1 MSYPDSEICQEHVP
15 VCAIYYV
22 GKILAAAENNL
33 VLNNIG
39 GNAAKNEYLTF
50 LRDTL

>member
-1 MSYPDSEICQEHVP
+1 MSYPDSQICQEH

-33 VLNNIG
+33 VSNNIG
-39 GNAAKNEYLTF
+39 KNAVRNEYLTS
-50 LRDTL
+50 LRHNML